1 MKPTFTLPLTFTIIL
16 LSIITLPL
24 RGQTETQQV
33 MTVLNDFFTAVNTSD
48 SAAFNKVFFK
58 DAHMFISRSVNDSTV
73 YASRPAVKTSI
84 FKPGVQY
91 RETMRDKGVKVEVH
105 QHIAM
110 AWVPYDFYVNNTFS
124 HCGIDVFTLM
134 KTTKG
139 WKIVLIAYSVEKT
152 GCDEW

>member
-1 MKPTFTLPLTFTIIL
+1 MNRKHYTL
-16 LSIITLPL
+16 ITLL
-24 RGQTETQQV
+24 LLTLATRVTAQTETQQV
-33 MTVLNDFFTAVNTSD
+33 MAVLNDFFTAVNTSD

-58 DAHMFISRSVNDSTV
+58 DAHMFISRYVNDSTV

-91 RETMRDKGVKVEVH
+91 RETMRNKGVKVEVH

-110 AWVPYDFYVNNTFS
+110 AWVPYDFYTDNTFS

-134 KTTKG
+134 KTDSG
-139 WKIVLIAYSVEKT
+139 WKIALIAYSVEKT
-152 GCDEW
+152 GCEGW

>member
-1 MKPTFTLPLTFTIIL
+1 MNRKHYTL
-16 LSIITLPL
+16 ITLL
-24 RGQTETQQV
+24 LLTLATRVTAQTETQQV
-33 MTVLNDFFTAVNTSD
+33 MAVLNDFFTAVNTSD

-58 DAHMFISRSVNDSTV
+58 DAHMFISRYVNDSTV

-91 RETMRDKGVKVEVH
+91 RETMRNKGVKIEVH

-110 AWVPYDFYVNNTFS
+110 AWVPYDFYTDNTFS

-134 KTTKG
+134 KTDSG
-139 WKIVLIAYSVEKT
+139 WKIALIAYSVEKT
-152 GCDEW
+152 GCEGW

>member
-1 MKPTFTLPLTFTIIL
+1 MKPPFTLPLLFTLIL
-16 LSIITLPL
+16 LSITT
-24 RGQTETQQV
+24 RVAAQTETQQV

-73 YASRPAVKTSI
+73 YVSRPAVKTSI
-84 FKPGVQY
+84 FKPGVAY

-139 WKIVLIAYSVEKT
+139 WRIVLIAYSVEKT
-152 GCDEW
+152 GCDGW